1 MKKVLFA
8 ALLLITM
15 ASCQKEILFD
25 KQSVVDV
32 AQISYSEETGV
43 TSVWLDRVDNS
54 QILHSQKRSIGERAK
69 ELIALKGTKALVKFD
84 GLNICSIEEV
94 K

>member
-1 MKKVLFA
+1 MKNLFA
-8 ALLLITM
+8 SLLLIVSL

-54 QILHSQKRSIGERAK
+54 QILHSQKRAIGEQAK
-69 ELIALKGTKALVKFD
+69 TFIELGIGKALVKFD
-84 GLNICSIEEV
+84 GLNICSIEGV